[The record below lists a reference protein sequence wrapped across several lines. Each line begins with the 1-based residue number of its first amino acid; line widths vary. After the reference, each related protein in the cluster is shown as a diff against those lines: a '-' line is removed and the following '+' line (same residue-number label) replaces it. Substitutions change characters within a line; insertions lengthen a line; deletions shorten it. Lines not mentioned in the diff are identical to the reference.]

1 MKIGITKNWW
11 SIYESYVHDVILPN
25 DVADAN
31 GLKHLRDRIFCSIMT
46 YLTPFSLIALVPSIY
61 MSFTNHVEVIGVA
74 DIFSFAALIFL
85 VSYRDISLKLRK
97 LIFMLIAYSISV
109 LLLYYLSMPGP
120 GLIFLLTI
128 TILSAIFYSS
138 AAAKYSAWLNTLICL
153 VFAVLLY
160 FKLDMPI
167 GNDYQVGSWIAVSS
181 NLVLMSMVC
190 AYGLSLLLQELE
202 ANIMERKI
210 SEANLSAIIENTD
223 ANIYSLDKEFRYIR
237 FNKVLQQTIKAVYNI
252 DIKPGDSVFEFIER
266 QSPEEGNFWRNVYTE
281 ALNGKALRFEKD
293 FSIGDYLSTVAFS
306 VNPIVE
312 GGHIIGLS
320 CFATDT
326 TALTKAR
333 REIMQL
339 NEGLEAKVAERTAEL
354 AKVNRDLETFSY
366 SVSHDLRTP
375 LRGIMSFTKVI
386 QKTYGAE
393 FNDHLKMLFAYIE
406 ESSIRMN
413 TIINDLLALAK
424 YEKKQLN
431 LAPLEMNNLFNKVW
445 TNILLTSPNHAVL
458 QTSNL
463 PVVQADASMI
473 EQVLINLLSN
483 AVKYSSKKD
492 KPLITVGCKEENG
505 TAVFSIKDNGVGF
518 DMKHYTR
525 LFAAFERLHG
535 MDEFEGTGVG
545 LLLVKKIIEKHGG
558 NVWAEGEVDEGAIFY
573 FTLPLA
579 N

>member
-1 MKIGITKNWW
+1 MAIGITKNWW

-25 DVADAN
+25 NVSDAK
-31 GLKHLRDRIFCSIMT
+31 GLKHLRDQIFCSIMT

-61 MSFTNHVEVIGVA
+61 MSFTNHVNVIGIA
-74 DIFSFAALIFL
+74 DIFSFAALVFI
-85 VSYRDISLKLRK
+85 VSYRGISLKLRK

-138 AAAKYSAWLNTLICL
+138 TAAKYSAWLNTFICV

-202 ANIMERKI
+202 ANIVERKI
-210 SEANLSAIIENTD
+210 SEASLSAIIENTD
-223 ANIYSLDKEFRYIR
+223 ANIYSLDKDFNYIR

-266 QSPEEGNFWRNVYTE
+266 QSPEDVGFWKKTYTE
-281 ALNGKALRFEKD
+281 ALSGKVLRFEKD
-293 FSIGDYLSTVAFS
+293 FKVNNYVSTVCFS
-306 VNPIVE
+306 VNPIKE
-312 GGHIIGLS
+312 GDDIIGLS
-320 CFATDT
+320 CFAEDVS
-326 TALTKAR
+326 ALKQAR
-333 REIMQL
+333 QEILQL

-354 AKVNRDLETFSY
+354 AKVNKELETFSY

-375 LRGIMSFTKVI
+375 LRAIMSFTKVI
-386 QKTYGAE
+386 QKTYSPE
-393 FNDHLKMLFAYIE
+393 FNDHLKMLFGYIE

-413 TIINDLLALAK
+413 AIINDLLALAK
-424 YEKKQLN
+424 YEKQQLN
-431 LAPLEMNNLFNKVW
+431 LAPVEINSLFHKVW
-445 TNILLTSPNHAVL
+445 TNLLFTSPNHAVM
-458 QTSNL
+458 QINSL

-483 AVKYSSKKD
+483 AVKFSSKKD
-492 KPLITVGCKEENG
+492 NPVITVGCVEDNG
-505 TAVFSIKDNGVGF
+505 VAVFSVKDNGAGF
-518 DMKHYTR
+518 DMKHYAS
-525 LFAAFERLHG
+525 LFAAFQRLHG

-558 NVWAEGEVDEGAIFY
+558 NVWAEGKVDEGATFY
-573 FTLPLA
+573 FTLPMA
-579 N
+579 S